1 MTSKNKYLL
10 NKVKL
15 RVSRFVGQRLL
26 SILVLLGLAQL
37 GIKDLVNFL
46 LDLDFYPRDN
56 QYAPLLF
63 VVLLLLLFF
72 LANAFYNFLW
82 TRTVTIED

>member
-56 QYAPLLF
+56 QYAPYCSLCYCSYYFSWPMPSIIFSGREPLP
-63 VVLLLLLFF
+63 
-72 LANAFYNFLW
+72 
-82 TRTVTIED
+82 

>member
-72 LANAFYNFLW
+72 LANVCH
-82 TRTVTIED
+82 RQISRP